1 MKEVNVLLT
10 EDMDHV
16 YGSVEEIVYRK
27 EDTGYTIIDVLSEDG
42 ELITVVGLLPDI
54 AAGEEVHFV
63 GNYEQHPTFGRQF
76 KAEVVERTMP
86 QTAAS
91 MLKYLAAG
99 TVKGIGPSTAAKII
113 EAFGEDAFD
122 IIENDP
128 DRLAS
133 IKGITK
139 EKAKSISEE
148 FRKTNS
154 IREVMIR
161 LESLGLTAN
170 EAINVFRVF
179 GGNAVMRV
187 TENPY
192 ILCISE
198 IGIGF
203 ERADILASGIS
214 GSLDPSYRVKA
225 GILHVVTYNLFSNGH
240 TCLPREKLLSPCA
253 DLLDIDK
260 DTVDITMD
268 TLVSEKLLV
277 DFTMDGKEFVSLPYI
292 YEAEYKSA
300 QRIKM
305 MVKFPPAG
313 RQTLDKEIE
322 KLEKSNGI
330 KYERLQ
336 REAIVTAVEK
346 GVLILTGGP
355 GTGKTTTLNGIL
367 ELFERDGL
375 NVVLCAPTGR
385 AAQRMS
391 EITGKEASTIHRLLE
406 AERHSD
412 ERMTFAK
419 NEHDPIDADVLI
431 VDELSMVDVV
441 LFSALLSALPLGCR
455 LIMVGD
461 TDQLP
466 PVGAGSVLH
475 DLLESGLLP
484 VVELSEVFRQ
494 ALESLIVTNAHAI
507 VHGEEPELSRVD
519 NDFFHMERTSGS
531 QAVATIVDL
540 YKNRLPKAYGYDPK
554 ADIQVLCPTKKGDC
568 GTANLNRLLQE
579 AVNPPAK
586 GKNEIK
592 NMQRTFREGDKV
604 MQIKN
609 NYNIQWVKKNG
620 KGKAQ
625 KGEGIFNGDT
635 GILLSIDRRAG
646 SLKIDFDGREALY
659 PSETLKELE
668 LAYAMTVHKS
678 QGSEFEAVIMPVIDV
693 PPNLCYRNLFYTA
706 VTRAKKKMIT
716 IGNKSTILA
725 MVENDRKIKRYSA
738 LKDLLKVE

>member
-1 MKEVNVLLT
+1 MLT

-16 YGSVEEIVYRK
+16 YGTVEEIIYRK
-27 EDTGYTIIDVLSEDG
+27 EDSGYTIIDVASEDG
-42 ELITVVGLLPDI
+42 ELITVVGVLPDI

-91 MLKYLAAG
+91 MLKYLASG

-122 IIENDP
+122 VIENDP
-128 DRLAS
+128 ARLAT
-133 IKGITK
+133 IKGITR
-139 EKAKSISEE
+139 EKAESISSE

-161 LESLGLTAN
+161 LESLGLTSN
-170 EAINVFRVF
+170 ESINVFKAF
-179 GGNAVMRV
+179 GPNAVTRV

-192 ILCISE
+192 ILCAAD

-203 ERADILASGIS
+203 ERADALALKIS
-214 GSLDPSYRVKA
+214 TSFNPIYRVKA
-225 GILHVVTYNLFSNGH
+225 GILHVVAYNLFSNGH

-260 DTVDITMD
+260 DSVDITMD
-268 TLVSEKLLV
+268 TLVSERQLV
-277 DFTMDGKEFVSLPYI
+277 SFEMNDKEFLSLPYI
-292 YEAEYKSA
+292 YEAEYKAA
-300 QRIKM
+300 QRIRM

-313 RQTLDKEIE
+313 RQTLDKEIS
-322 KLEKSNGI
+322 KLEKNNGI
-330 KYERLQ
+330 KYEKLQ

-367 ELFERDGL
+367 ELFENDGL

-406 AERHSD
+406 AERTSD
-412 ERMTFAK
+412 DRMTFCK
-419 NEHDPIDADVLI
+419 NEQDPIDADVVI

-461 TDQLP
+461 NDQLP
-466 PVGAGSVLH
+466 AVGAGSVLH
-475 DLLESGLLP
+475 DLLESELLP

-494 ALESLIVTNAHAI
+494 AMQSLIVSNAHAI
-507 VHGEEPELSRVD
+507 VHGEEPELTRVD
-519 NDFFHMERTSGS
+519 NDFFHMERPSGS
-531 QAVATIVDL
+531 VAVGTIIDL
-540 YKNRLPKAYGYDPK
+540 YKNRLPKAYGYDPVR
-554 ADIQVLCPTKKGDC
+554 DIEVLCPTKKGDC
-568 GTANLNRLLQE
+568 GSANLNRLLQE

-586 GKNEIK
+586 GKEEIK
-592 NMQRTFREGDKV
+592 SMARTFREGDKV

-609 NYNIQWVKKNG
+609 NYNIQWVKG
-620 KGKAQ
+620 KQ

-635 GILLSIDRRAG
+635 GTLLEINRRAG
-646 SLKIDFDGREALY
+646 TMKIDFDGREALY
-659 PSETLKELE
+659 PSETFKELE

-678 QGSEFEAVIMPVIDV
+678 QGSEFEAVIMPVVDV

-706 VTRAKKKMIT
+706 VTRARKKMIT
-716 IGNKSTILA
+716 VGTKNTILA

-738 LKDLLKVE
+738 LKFLLKVE

>member
-1 MKEVNVLLT
+1 MLT

-16 YGSVEEIVYRK
+16 YGTVEEIIYRK
-27 EDTGYTIIDVLSEDG
+27 EDSGYTIIDVASEDG
-42 ELITVVGLLPDI
+42 ELITVVGVLPDI

-91 MLKYLAAG
+91 MLKYLASG

-122 IIENDP
+122 VIENDP
-128 DRLAS
+128 ARLAT
-133 IKGITK
+133 IKGITR
-139 EKAKSISEE
+139 EKAESISSE

-161 LESLGLTAN
+161 LESLGLTSN
-170 EAINVFRVF
+170 ESINVFKAF
-179 GGNAVMRV
+179 GPNAVTRV

-192 ILCISE
+192 ILCAAD

-203 ERADILASGIS
+203 ERADALALKIS
-214 GSLDPSYRVKA
+214 TSFNPIYRVKA
-225 GILHVVTYNLFSNGH
+225 GILHVVAYNLFSNGH

-260 DTVDITMD
+260 DSVDITMD
-268 TLVSEKLLV
+268 TLVSERQLV
-277 DFTMDGKEFVSLPYI
+277 SFEMNDKEFVSLPYI
-292 YEAEYKSA
+292 YEAEYKAA
-300 QRIKM
+300 QRIRM

-313 RQTLDKEIE
+313 RQTLDKEIS
-322 KLEKSNGI
+322 KLEKNHGI
-330 KYERLQ
+330 KYEKLQ

-367 ELFERDGL
+367 ELFENDGL

-406 AERHSD
+406 AERTSD
-412 ERMTFAK
+412 DRMTFCK
-419 NEHDPIDADVLI
+419 NEQNPIDADVVI

-461 TDQLP
+461 NDQLP
-466 PVGAGSVLH
+466 AVGAGSVLH
-475 DLLESGLLP
+475 DLLESELLP

-494 ALESLIVTNAHAI
+494 AMQSLIVSNAHAI
-507 VHGEEPELSRVD
+507 VHGEEPELTRVD
-519 NDFFHMERTSGS
+519 NDFFHMERPSGS
-531 QAVATIVDL
+531 VAVGTIIDL
-540 YKNRLPKAYGYDPK
+540 YKNRLPKAYGYDPVR
-554 ADIQVLCPTKKGDC
+554 DIEVLCPTKKGDC
-568 GTANLNRLLQE
+568 GSANLNRLLQE

-586 GKNEIK
+586 GKEEIK
-592 NMQRTFREGDKV
+592 SMTRTFREGDKV

-609 NYNIQWVKKNG
+609 NYNIQWVKG
-620 KGKAQ
+620 KQ

-635 GILLSIDRRAG
+635 GTLLEINRRAG
-646 SLKIDFDGREALY
+646 TMKIDFDGREALY
-659 PSETLKELE
+659 PSETFKELE

-678 QGSEFEAVIMPVIDV
+678 QGSEFEAVIMPVVDV

-706 VTRAKKKMIT
+706 VTRARKKMIT
-716 IGNKSTILA
+716 VGTKNTILA

-738 LKDLLKVE
+738 LKFLLKVE

>member
-1 MKEVNVLLT
+1 MLT

-16 YGSVEEIVYRK
+16 YGMVEEIIFRK
-27 EDTGYTIIDVLSEDG
+27 EDTGYTIIDVASEDG
-42 ELITVVGLLPDI
+42 ELITVVGMLPDI

-91 MLKYLAAG
+91 MLKYLASG
-99 TVKGIGPSTAAKII
+99 TVKGVGPSTAAKII

-122 IIENDP
+122 VIENKP
-128 DRLAS
+128 EELS
-133 IKGITK
+133 KIKGITR
-139 EKAKSISEE
+139 EKAKAISEE

-154 IREVMIR
+154 TREMMIR

-170 EAINVFRVF
+170 ESINVFKVF
-179 GGNAVMRV
+179 GNNAVSRV

-192 ILCISE
+192 VLCAAD

-203 ERADILASGIS
+203 ERADALASGLADTIN
-214 GSLDPSYRVKA
+214 PAYRVKA
-225 GILHVVTYNLFSNGH
+225 GILHVVKYNLFSNGH
-240 TCLPREKLLSPCA
+240 TCLPREKLLTPCA

-260 DTVDITMD
+260 DTVDIIMD
-268 TLVSEKLLV
+268 TLVSERQLTSLTIDDV
-277 DFTMDGKEFVSLPYI
+277 EFVSLPYI
-292 YEAEYKSA
+292 YEAEYKAA

-313 RQTLDKEIE
+313 RETLDKEIE
-322 KLEKSNGI
+322 KLEKKNGI
-330 KYERLQ
+330 EYEKLQ
-336 REAIVTAVEK
+336 REAIITAASK

-355 GTGKTTTLNGIL
+355 GTGKTTTVNGIL
-367 ELFERDGL
+367 ELFEHDGL

-406 AERHSD
+406 AERTGD
-412 ERMTFAK
+412 DRMSFCK
-419 NEHDPIDADVLI
+419 NENDPIDADVVI

-494 ALESLIVTNAHAI
+494 AMQSLIVSNAHRI

-519 NDFFHMERTSGS
+519 NDFFHMERQSGS
-531 QAVATIVDL
+531 IVAGTIIDL
-540 YKNRLPKAYGYDPK
+540 YKDRLPKAYGYDSVK
-554 ADIQVLCPTKKGDC
+554 DIQVLCPTKKGDC

-586 GKNEIK
+586 GKNEYK
-592 NMQRTFREGDKV
+592 NMVRIFREGDKV
-604 MQIKN
+604 MQVKN
-609 NYNIQWVKKNG
+609 NYNIQWIKKNG
-620 KGKAQ
+620 KGKAT

-635 GILLSIDRRAG
+635 GIILEIDRRAG
-646 SLKIDFDGREALY
+646 TMKINFDGREALY
-659 PSETLKELE
+659 PAETVKELE

-678 QGSEFEAVIMPVIDV
+678 QGSEFEAVIMPVVDV

-706 VTRAKKKMIT
+706 VTRARKKMIT
-716 IGNKSTILA
+716 IGTKNTILA

-738 LKDLLKVE
+738 LKYLLKVE

>member
-1 MKEVNVLLT
+1 MLT

-16 YGSVEEIVYRK
+16 YGTVEEIIYRK
-27 EDTGYTIIDVLSEDG
+27 EDSGYTIIDVASEDG
-42 ELITVVGLLPDI
+42 ELITVVGVLPDI
-54 AAGEEVHFV
+54 VAGEEVHFV

-91 MLKYLAAG
+91 MLKYLSSG

-122 IIENDP
+122 VIENDP
-128 DRLAS
+128 ARLAT
-133 IKGITK
+133 IKGITR
-139 EKAKSISEE
+139 EKAESISSE

-161 LESLGLTAN
+161 LESLGLTSN
-170 EAINVFRVF
+170 ESINVFKAF
-179 GGNAVMRV
+179 GPNAVTRV

-192 ILCISE
+192 ILCAAD

-203 ERADILASGIS
+203 ERADALALKIS
-214 GSLDPSYRVKA
+214 TSFNPIYRVKA
-225 GILHVVTYNLFSNGH
+225 GILHVVAYNLFSNGH

-260 DTVDITMD
+260 DSVDITMD
-268 TLVSEKLLV
+268 TLVSERQLV
-277 DFTMDGKEFVSLPYI
+277 SFEMNDKEFLSLPYI
-292 YEAEYKSA
+292 YEAEYKAA
-300 QRIKM
+300 QRIRM

-313 RQTLDKEIE
+313 RQTLDKEIS
-322 KLEKSNGI
+322 KLEKNHGI
-330 KYERLQ
+330 KYEKLQ

-367 ELFERDGL
+367 ELFENDGL

-406 AERHSD
+406 AERTSD
-412 ERMTFAK
+412 DRMTFCK
-419 NEHDPIDADVLI
+419 NEQDPIDADVVI

-461 TDQLP
+461 NDQLP
-466 PVGAGSVLH
+466 AVGAGSVLH
-475 DLLESGLLP
+475 DLLESELLP

-494 ALESLIVTNAHAI
+494 AMQSLIVSNAHAI
-507 VHGEEPELSRVD
+507 VHGEEPELTRVD
-519 NDFFHMERTSGS
+519 NDFFHMERPSGS
-531 QAVATIVDL
+531 VAVGTIIDL
-540 YKNRLPKAYGYDPK
+540 YKNRLPKAYGYDPVR
-554 ADIQVLCPTKKGDC
+554 DIEVLCPTKKGDC
-568 GTANLNRLLQE
+568 GSANLNRLLQE

-586 GKNEIK
+586 GKEEIK
-592 NMQRTFREGDKV
+592 SMARTFREGDKV

-609 NYNIQWVKKNG
+609 NYNIQWVKG
-620 KGKAQ
+620 KQ

-635 GILLSIDRRAG
+635 GTLLEINRRAG
-646 SLKIDFDGREALY
+646 TMKIDFDGREALY
-659 PSETLKELE
+659 PSETFKELE

-678 QGSEFEAVIMPVIDV
+678 QGSEFEAVIMPVVDV

-706 VTRAKKKMIT
+706 VTRARKKMIT
-716 IGNKSTILA
+716 VGTKNTILA

-738 LKDLLKVE
+738 LKFLLKVE

>member
-1 MKEVNVLLT
+1 MLT

-16 YGSVEEIVYRK
+16 YGTVEEIIYRK
-27 EDTGYTIIDVLSEDG
+27 EDSGYTIIDVASEDG
-42 ELITVVGLLPDI
+42 ELITVVGVLPDI

-91 MLKYLAAG
+91 MLKYLASG

-122 IIENDP
+122 VIENDP
-128 DRLAS
+128 ARLAT
-133 IKGITK
+133 IKGITR
-139 EKAKSISEE
+139 EKAESISSE

-161 LESLGLTAN
+161 LESLGLTSN
-170 EAINVFRVF
+170 ESINVFKAF
-179 GGNAVMRV
+179 GPNAVTRV

-192 ILCISE
+192 ILCAAD

-203 ERADILASGIS
+203 ERADALALKIS
-214 GSLDPSYRVKA
+214 TSFNPIYRVKA
-225 GILHVVTYNLFSNGH
+225 GILHVVAYNLFSNGH

-260 DTVDITMD
+260 DSVDITMD
-268 TLVSEKLLV
+268 TLVSERQLV
-277 DFTMDGKEFVSLPYI
+277 SFEMNDKEFLSLPYI
-292 YEAEYKSA
+292 YEAEYKAA
-300 QRIKM
+300 QRIRM

-313 RQTLDKEIE
+313 RQTLDKEIS
-322 KLEKSNGI
+322 KLEKNHGI
-330 KYERLQ
+330 KYEKLQ

-367 ELFERDGL
+367 ELFENDGL

-406 AERHSD
+406 AERTSD
-412 ERMTFAK
+412 DRMTFCK
-419 NEHDPIDADVLI
+419 NEQDPIDADVVI

-461 TDQLP
+461 NDQLP
-466 PVGAGSVLH
+466 AVGAGSVLH
-475 DLLESGLLP
+475 DLLESELLP

-494 ALESLIVTNAHAI
+494 AMQSLIVSNAHAI
-507 VHGEEPELSRVD
+507 VHGEEPELTRVD
-519 NDFFHMERTSGS
+519 NDFFHMERPSGS
-531 QAVATIVDL
+531 VAVGTIIDL
-540 YKNRLPKAYGYDPK
+540 YKNRLPKAYGYDPVR
-554 ADIQVLCPTKKGDC
+554 DIEVLCPTKKGDC
-568 GTANLNRLLQE
+568 GSANLNRLLQE

-586 GKNEIK
+586 GKEEIK
-592 NMQRTFREGDKV
+592 SMARTFREGDKV

-609 NYNIQWVKKNG
+609 NYNIQWVKG
-620 KGKAQ
+620 KQ

-635 GILLSIDRRAG
+635 GTLLEINRRAG
-646 SLKIDFDGREALY
+646 TMKIDFDGREALY
-659 PSETLKELE
+659 PSETFKELE

-678 QGSEFEAVIMPVIDV
+678 QGSEFEAVIMPVVDV

-706 VTRAKKKMIT
+706 VTRARKKMIT
-716 IGNKSTILA
+716 VGTKNTILA

-738 LKDLLKVE
+738 LKFLLKVE